1 MRSDKSYVIQSL
13 PLTFPRVGILVL
25 TLGFIISWSAPR
37 KNSATGKTALDKN
50 ASRAPV
56 ETVFVTS
63 PAVAPPPIAA
73 PTRTSAS
80 SSTSATEE
88 KRSRTGSA
96 NSLGPIRDFDQAYGL
111 SIGYY
116 NAEVLGNNPY
126 VNFFWDLYPDQLP
139 FFFEFTGGVGTLM
152 SGLGEKV
159 IGGDIYP
166 HNILLT
172 TEALGGYSLSGF
184 KHGNGRAGGLF
195 PYFVA
200 GITVVYQGGLPF
212 QGGVPNIGGVIGFGN
227 RTNLPFGRN
236 RGNWAFNYGLHDQ
249 IYSQKIRNPP
259 SITQSFIFFLGVQKY
274 Y

>member
-1 MRSDKSYVIQSL
+1 MHLDKSRVIQSWRH
-13 PLTFPRVGILVL
+13 TFPRTGLVL
-25 TLGFIISWSAPR
+25 VTFGLVISLGAVR
-37 KNSATGKTALDKN
+37 KNSANGKNTVDKN
-50 ASRAPV
+50 ANRAPV
-56 ETVFVTS
+56 ETVFV
-63 PAVAPPPIAA
+63 AAPVAA
-73 PTRTSAS
+73 PTPISAPS
-80 SSTSATEE
+80 RPTASTANLEE
-88 KRSRTGSA
+88 KSSRTGSA
-96 NSLGPIRDFDQAYGL
+96 NSIGPLRDFNQSYGL
-111 SIGYY
+111 NIGYY

-126 VNFFWDLYPDQLP
+126 TNFFWDLYPDQLP

-159 IGGDIYP
+159 IGGGIYP

-172 TEALGGYSLSGF
+172 TEALGGYSLSGI

-200 GITVVYQGGLPF
+200 GITVVYQGGFPF

-227 RTNLPFGRN
+227 RTNLPFGPN
-236 RGNWAFNYGLHDQ
+236 RGNWALNYGLHDQ

-259 SITQSFIFFLGVQKY
+259 SITQSFILFLGVQKY